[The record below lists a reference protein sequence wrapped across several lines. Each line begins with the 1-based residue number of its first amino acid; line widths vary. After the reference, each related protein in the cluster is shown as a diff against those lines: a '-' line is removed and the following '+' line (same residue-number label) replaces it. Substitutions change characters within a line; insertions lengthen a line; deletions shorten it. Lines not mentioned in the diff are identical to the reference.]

1 MKIINVKNGL
11 NTSDLSSIIDVLR
24 NNGTFI
30 FPTET
35 LYGIGCSILN
45 TSAVSKIYNLKNRN
59 EKKAFIVLISKKK
72 DLYPLVSSVN
82 EISEKLIDKYWP
94 GPLSIIFKKSFLIS
108 PLISNLDTIAIRQTS
123 CKIISDIIDKLGA
136 PIIAPSANFEGEA
149 PVSDF
154 SKINKDLLNQVDI
167 AIDAGIIKNNLK
179 PSTIIDVSNGNLKI
193 LREGA
198 IDIKI

>member
-11 NTSDLSSIIDVLR
+11 NTSDLSSIISVLR

-45 TSAVSKIYNLKNRN
+45 SSSISKIYNLKNRN
-59 EKKAFIVLISKKK
+59 EKKAFIVLISKKE
-72 DLYPLVSSVN
+72 DVYPLISKTN
-82 EISEKLIDKYWP
+82 EVAEKLMNKYWP
-94 GPLSIIFKKSFLIS
+94 GPLSLVFKKSFLIS

-123 CKIISDIIDKLGA
+123 CKIISDIIDELGS
-136 PIIAPSANFEGEA
+136 PIIAPSANFEGEN

-154 SKINKDLLNQVDI
+154 TKINKDLLNQVDI
-167 AIDAGIIKNNLK
+167 AIDAGIIKNNLQ
-179 PSTIIDVSNGNLKI
+179 PSTIIDVSDRKLKI
-193 LREGA
+193 LRKGA
-198 IDIKI
+198 IDL